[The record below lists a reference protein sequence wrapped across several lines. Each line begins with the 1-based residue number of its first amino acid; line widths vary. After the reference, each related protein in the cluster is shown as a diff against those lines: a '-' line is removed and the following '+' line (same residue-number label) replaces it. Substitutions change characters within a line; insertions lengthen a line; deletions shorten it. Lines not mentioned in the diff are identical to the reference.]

1 MKKMSSLKYGQAGV
15 TLVELMIGL
24 TVGLVV
30 TGGAMTILF
39 GNQKMLLEKGRLD
52 RTQEEFRFA
61 TTTITR
67 LVRQANSFS
76 VPNSNDELVINF
88 DRIQRDCLGVSGVST
103 TNKLKLENNQLLCIR
118 NNDPDKSYVL
128 AKNIG
133 NLQFSYGIQ
142 KSGIVAYTPYFKSDA
157 SVDTVVEYVWN
168 DITSVQTKIGIVQ
181 AGLAKQPALE
191 FIATS
196 HQKSSTASLSS
207 GGESQL
213 TEEELKKLLEEEAKA
228 DKKAEEEL
236 KAIEE
241 AEGKEVKDNPTSVS
255 NLTDV
260 LSLLTIKLGSEKEKL
275 LSEFSTNGNQDIE
288 LGTNIKIY
296 LEKNNNDLS
305 NWEVSWGIDSKGQN
319 VNVNSVTLPAEGRS
333 SRTSILSFTAPSE
346 KNTKFYIKIAPISCV
361 GSCRIKELNFMSK
374 EYK

>member
-1 MKKMSSLKYGQAGV
+1 MKKMSSLKHTQAGV

-30 TGGAMTILF
+30 TGGAMAILF

-67 LVRQANSFS
+67 LIRQANSFS
-76 VPNSNDELVINF
+76 VPASNNELVINF
-88 DRIQRDCLGVSGVST
+88 DSSQRDCLGVSGVSV

-133 NLQFSYGIQ
+133 NLNFSYGIQ
-142 KSGIVAYTPYFKSDA
+142 KSGVVTYTPYFKSDA

-168 DITSVQTKIGIVQ
+168 DITSVQTKISIVQ
-181 AGLAKQPALE
+181 DGLAKQPALE

-196 HQKSSTASLSS
+196 HQKSSTANLSS

-241 AEGKEVKDNPTSVS
+241 AEEKEVKDKNVTDNPTSVS

-260 LSLLTIKLGSEKEKL
+260 LSLLTIQLGSEHEKL
-275 LSEFSTNGNQDIE
+275 LSEFSTNGNQNINLD
-288 LGTNIKIY
+288 TDIKIY
-296 LEKNNNDLS
+296 LNENKRDLS
-305 NWEVSWGIDSKGQN
+305 SWKISWSIDDKIITSVILPEVATSK
-319 VNVNSVTLPAEGRS
+319 T
-333 SRTSILSFTAPSE
+333 TILSFKAPSP
-346 KNTKFYIKIAPISCV
+346 KNTKFHVEIAPTSSCN
-361 GSCRIKELNFMSK
+361 SCSIKKLNFMSK
-374 EYK
+374 E

>member
-1 MKKMSSLKYGQAGV
+1 MKKMSSLKHTQAGV

-30 TGGAMTILF
+30 TGGAMAILF
-39 GNQKMLLEKGRLD
+39 GNQKMLLEKGKLD

-67 LVRQANSFS
+67 LIRQANSFS
-76 VPNSNDELVINF
+76 VPASNNELVINF
-88 DRIQRDCLGVSGVST
+88 DSSQRDCLGVSGVSS
-103 TNKLKLENNQLLCIR
+103 TNKLKLDNNQLLCIR
-118 NNDPDKSYVL
+118 NNDPDKSYML

-142 KSGIVAYTPYFKSDA
+142 KSGVVAYTPYFKSDA

-168 DITSVQTKIGIVQ
+168 DITSIQTKISIVQ
-181 AGLAKQPALE
+181 DSLAKQPALE

-196 HQKSSTASLSS
+196 HQKSGTANLSS

-213 TEEELKKLLEEEAKA
+213 TEEELKKLLEEQAKA
-228 DKKAEEEL
+228 DKKAEEDL
-236 KAIEE
+236 KAKEE
-241 AEGKEVKDNPTSVS
+241 AEEKEVKDKPTSVS

-260 LSLLTIKLGSEKEKL
+260 LSLLTIQIGSESEKL
-275 LSEFSTNGNQDIE
+275 LSGFSTNGNENIQ

-296 LEKNNNDLS
+296 LQKNNNDLS
-305 NWEVSWGIDSKGQN
+305 DWKISWGIDGQTPD
-319 VNVNSVTLPAEGRS
+319 SITLPAEGVS
-333 SRTSILSFTAPSE
+333 SKTSILSFNALGE

-361 GSCRIKELNFMSK
+361 ASCSIKELKFQSK
-374 EYK
+374 